1 MRLRDVEVFNA
12 VMQCGSVKG
21 AAALLH
27 VTQPAASRLLQQAER
42 RAGFALFRRTRGR
55 LVPTGEAQ
63 ALYAEVEQL
72 YARLEAIRR
81 LVDSLALGSA
91 DMLRVLCVPSLELHW
106 LVPALAVLQ
115 AQFPKARM
123 SLRTAYSRQIAESL
137 ALREAD
143 VGFAFEAAHHPAVAG
158 EPVAEGELVCVG
170 ALRAHEPSLRELSLP
185 ELCAQR
191 VIALDPADPLG
202 RPLHA
207 ALAAQGLVLASNV
220 LAHNYQTAVAMARQ
234 GLGLALVDSFTAAAS
249 LAAAGHDPALRQVP
263 LRPRIAVRVHA
274 LRPAGAASSALVEH
288 LVQVVQQAL
297 QGATV

>member
-72 YARLEAIRR
+72 YARLEGIRR

-106 LVPALAVLQ
+106 LVPALAALQ
-115 AQFPKARM
+115 ARFPKARM
-123 SLRTAYSRQIAESL
+123 SLRTAYSRQIAEGL

-143 VGFAFEAAHHPAVAG
+143 VGFTFEAAHHPAVAG

-170 ALRAHEPSLRELSLP
+170 ALHQRELGLP

-207 ALAAQGLVLASNV
+207 ALAAQGLALASSV
-220 LAHNYQTAVAMARQ
+220 LAHNYQTAVAMARH
-234 GLGLALVDSFTAAAS
+234 GLGIALVDSFTAAAS
-249 LAAAGHDPALRQVP
+249 LAQVAADPTLRCAP
-263 LRPRIAVRVHA
+263 LRPRIAVSVHA

-288 LVQVVQQAL
+288 LVQEVQQAL
-297 QGATV
+297 RSGAV